1 MRPFSQN
8 PAAAYRKVDLDARI
22 EASGGDDL
30 TRICLEEAV
39 AALRQA
45 ELACASGGT
54 AARDPLSRAHGI
66 TLWLCRGVAS
76 DNPLRA
82 ALVQFYGGLAAQIR
96 RNMTQPILAEIVTV
110 RGDLNDLLQAAQSVR
125 TSGSVSDSIPEAA

>member
-39 AALRQA
+39 TALRQA
-45 ELACASGGT
+45 ELACAAGGS

-76 DNPLRA
+76 DNPLRE

-96 RNMTQPILAEIVTV
+96 RNLAQPILDEIVAV
-110 RGDLNDLLQAAQSVR
+110 RGDLNDLLQAARSVGAPGNVN
-125 TSGSVSDSIPEAA
+125 GSVPEAA